1 MELSRYTVKV
11 DTLAAIN
18 DQNYFFKVIE
28 ACEKVR
34 QEEIDRI
41 EHGVEEEIPEK
52 SEWDVLQGLDDA
64 EYLRRTI
71 LPLLYPV
78 ISIF

>member
-1 MELSRYTVKV
+1 M
-11 DTLAAIN
+11 AAIN

-28 ACEKVR
+28 ACERVR

-41 EHGVEEEIPEK
+41 EHGVEDEIPEK

-64 EYLRRTI
+64 EYLRRVI

-78 ISIF
+78 ICFQNKMS